1 MKKTMKRTKWWLPA
15 LILLTAFQLI
25 SMAQVVFNDDGS
37 LSTECLIFFGA
48 YLAVEWVYF
57 IAMSIARKRAD
68 PALEMIAFFLTG
80 IGLVTVAGAN
90 KDLVKTQ
97 FVADMLGIF
106 CFVALLWLISNV
118 DRAMFMR
125 TPMAVAAI
133 GLLVLTLIL
142 ARNIKGAFNW
152 LSIGGM
158 SIQPSEFV
166 KVAFVFVGAAT
177 LDKLQTTRSLTKYI
191 IFCVVCV
198 ALLFLMRDLGAALI
212 FFFTFIVLAFMRSGD
227 FRTIVLLCVGA
238 AMAAG
243 ETEGF
248 VRAEIWGGG
257 EAEKRPLRELDC
269 GESGSTL
276 RFFIPLALD
285 GRGPVRLIGHGRL
298 MQRPLTVYQ
307 NLFAP
312 LGVVWR
318 QEGDALT
325 VEGELKSGRFEL
337 PGDVSSQF
345 ITGLLLAL
353 PRLEGDSEIVVTT
366 PLESRAYVELTRR
379 VQREFGVTSAWLD
392 GGQTLLVRGGQE
404 AVSPGTLHIEG
415 DWSHAAFYLVAGA
428 IGRGE
433 IRLTGLDP
441 QSAQG
446 DRAVVE
452 ILRDMGADIRWEGSA
467 LVSRAS
473 RLHGLRVD
481 CAQIPDLVPILAV
494 AMAAAEGESRITGA
508 ARLRIK
514 ESDRL
519 SAMATALTAAGAD
532 AAELPDGLAIRGG
545 KTLHAAKIEGCNDHR
560 IVMAMTIASA
570 LSDGEWTITDAEA
583 TAKSAPAFWQEFE
596 RLGGLAR

>member
-118 DRAMFMR
+118 DRAMVMR

-243 ETEGF
+243 L
-248 VRAEIWGGG
+248 V
-257 EAEKRPLRELDC
+257 
-269 GESGSTL
+269 
-276 RFFIPLALD
+276 
-285 GRGPVRLIGHGRL
+285 VLIR
-298 MQRPLTVYQ
+298 
-307 NLFAP
+307 
-312 LGVVWR
+312 
-318 QEGDALT
+318 
-325 VEGELKSGRFEL
+325 
-337 PGDVSSQF
+337 
-345 ITGLLLAL
+345 
-353 PRLEGDSEIVVTT
+353 
-366 PLESRAYVELTRR
+366 
-379 VQREFGVTSAWLD
+379 
-392 GGQTLLVRGGQE
+392 
-404 AVSPGTLHIEG
+404 
-415 DWSHAAFYLVAGA
+415 
-428 IGRGE
+428 
-433 IRLTGLDP
+433 
-441 QSAQG
+441 
-446 DRAVVE
+446 
-452 ILRDMGADIRWEGSA
+452 
-467 LVSRAS
+467 
-473 RLHGLRVD
+473 
-481 CAQIPDLVPILAV
+481 
-494 AMAAAEGESRITGA
+494 
-508 ARLRIK
+508 
-514 ESDRL
+514 SDF
-519 SAMATALTAAGAD
+519 
-532 AAELPDGLAIRGG
+532 
-545 KTLHAAKIEGCNDHR
+545 
-560 IVMAMTIASA
+560 VMARFATYRHVWDDMYGKACSSTASA
-570 LSDGEWTITDAEA
+570 ADCSASASA
-583 TAKSAPAFWQEFE
+583 TESSKKSPRRRKIWYSA
-596 RLGGLAR
+596 

>member
-118 DRAMFMR
+118 DRAMVMR

-177 LDKLQTTRSLTKYI
+177 LDK
-191 IFCVVCV
+191 
-198 ALLFLMRDLGAALI
+198 
-212 FFFTFIVLAFMRSGD
+212 FFTFIVLAFMRSGD

-243 ETEGF
+243 LVVLIRSDFVMARFATYRHVWDDMYGKGYQQTRVLIYSVSGGLLGVGIGDGKLKEVPAATEDLVFGMIC
-248 VRAEIWGGG
+248 EEWGIIMGILVILCIMFI
-257 EAEKRPLRELDC
+257 AFHSIRC
-269 GESGSTL
+269 ASGSRSAFYAISGIAAGCL
-276 RFFIPLALD
+276 L
-285 GRGPVRLIGHGRL
+285 
-298 MQRPLTVYQ
+298 
-307 NLFAP
+307 LF
-312 LGVVWR
+312 
-318 QEGDALT
+318 Q
-325 VEGELKSGRFEL
+325 
-337 PGDVSSQF
+337 
-345 ITGLLLAL
+345 TGLN
-353 PRLEGDSEIVVTT
+353 V
-366 PLESRAYVELTRR
+366 
-379 VQREFGVTSAWLD
+379 FGVTDLLPLT
-392 GGQTLLVRGGQE
+392 GVTLPFISRGGSS
-404 AVSPGTLHIEG
+404 AICCWALIAFIK
-415 DWSHAAFYLVAGA
+415 AADNRTWIGSKYYL
-428 IGRGE
+428 
-433 IRLTGLDP
+433 D
-441 QSAQG
+441 
-446 DRAVVE
+446 
-452 ILRDMGADIRWEGSA
+452 
-467 LVSRAS
+467 
-473 RLHGLRVD
+473 
-481 CAQIPDLVPILAV
+481 
-494 AMAAAEGESRITGA
+494 
-508 ARLRIK
+508 
-514 ESDRL
+514 SD
-519 SAMATALTAAGAD
+519 S
-532 AAELPDGLAIRGG
+532 
-545 KTLHAAKIEGCNDHR
+545 
-560 IVMAMTIASA
+560 
-570 LSDGEWTITDAEA
+570 
-583 TAKSAPAFWQEFE
+583 
-596 RLGGLAR
+596 

>member
-118 DRAMFMR
+118 DRAMVMR

-243 ETEGF
+243 LVVLIRSDF
-248 VRAEIWGGG
+248 VMARFATYRHVWDDMYGKGYQQTRVLIYSVSGGLLG
-257 EAEKRPLRELDC
+257 VGIGDGRLGIRHDMRGVGHYHGHPRHPLHNVYRVSQHPLRERFALGFLC
-269 GESGSTL
+269 HIRHSG
-276 RFFIPLALD
+276 
-285 GRGPVRLIGHGRL
+285 G
-298 MQRPLTVYQ
+298 
-307 NLFAP
+307 
-312 LGVVWR
+312 
-318 QEGDALT
+318 
-325 VEGELKSGRFEL
+325 L
-337 PGDVSSQF
+337 PP
-345 ITGLLLAL
+345 A
-353 PRLEGDSEIVVTT
+353 
-366 PLESRAYVELTRR
+366 
-379 VQREFGVTSAWLD
+379 
-392 GGQTLLVRGGQE
+392 
-404 AVSPGTLHIEG
+404 
-415 DWSHAAFYLVAGA
+415 
-428 IGRGE
+428 
-433 IRLTGLDP
+433 
-441 QSAQG
+441 
-446 DRAVVE
+446 
-452 ILRDMGADIRWEGSA
+452 
-467 LVSRAS
+467 
-473 RLHGLRVD
+473 
-481 CAQIPDLVPILAV
+481 
-494 AMAAAEGESRITGA
+494 
-508 ARLRIK
+508 
-514 ESDRL
+514 
-519 SAMATALTAAGAD
+519 
-532 AAELPDGLAIRGG
+532 LPDGTQCFRR
-545 KTLHAAKIEGCNDHR
+545 HRSAAPYGRHPPVHQPR
-560 IVMAMTIASA
+560 R
-570 LSDGEWTITDAEA
+570 
-583 TAKSAPAFWQEFE
+583 FE
-596 RLGGLAR
+596 RDMLLGADSVHQGGG